1 MNKMKWDRKK
11 NPQSSTPSSTTTT
24 ITSSPAFSTISQVFP
39 VSWFSKLKQLSNKSK
54 TQTGKTKEKS
64 ELFNSAKLHQGGIV
78 HDNEAFWRL
87 SFGVDESFDGETYR
101 SAMYNS
107 DNEPPLLNCGSC
119 GNAKEDNQKFTNM
132 VSDIR
137 KMRQFRKEN
146 QEQGIM
152 LETPSWNKVRKG
164 RKVIARK
171 SRRTDQK
178 CSQERYS
185 DSGRESNKPNPKR
198 TTTSTE
204 LEQAEKKTKD
214 LEPIKTIEDT
224 ENGYGSCA
232 ASGSRKSLYIS
243 SLNSAHG
250 RGRRIEEGAEEFTD
264 LNSISSKIQG
274 LNVEKFEGS
283 DRKAAKESKIKD
295 IMSKSEKQRK
305 STHQNRE
312 EQTQRTKQTSKARA
326 YSPRTASKIEIC
338 KIRALEDMK
347 KAKWKKMKRR
357 IRLENKQDLESFAVV
372 TCSYNPQKDFRDSM
386 LEMIVDN
393 EIRQPA
399 ELEELLACYL
409 SLNSEEYHGVIINV
423 FKQVW
428 FDLNLPQLSPEL
440 EVTNHIYSD

>member
-1 MNKMKWDRKK
+1 MNKMKWGRKK
-11 NPQSSTPSSTTTT
+11 NPQSSTPSTTTT

-39 VSWFSKLKQLSNKSK
+39 VSWFSKLKQLSVKSK
-54 TQTGKTKEKS
+54 TQTGKTKEKP
-64 ELFNSAKLHQGGIV
+64 ELFNPAKLCQGDIV
-78 HDNEAFWRL
+78 HDNDAFWRL
-87 SFGVDESFDGETYR
+87 SFGGDENFDGETYR

-107 DNEPPLLNCGSC
+107 DNEPPLSNCGSC
-119 GNAKEDNQKFTNM
+119 RNAEEDNQKFTNM

-152 LETPSWNKVRKG
+152 LDTPSWDKIRKG
-164 RKVIARK
+164 RKVIVRK

-178 CSQERYS
+178 CSH
-185 DSGRESNKPNPKR
+185 SGRESNKPSPKR

-214 LEPIKTIEDT
+214 LEPIKTKEDT
-224 ENGYGSCA
+224 ENGYGSYA

-243 SLNSAHG
+243 PLNSAQG
-250 RGRRIEEGAEEFTD
+250 RGRRIEEGAEEFTA
-264 LNSISSKIQG
+264 LNSVSSKIQG
-274 LNVEKFEGS
+274 LNVENFEDS

-305 STHQNRE
+305 LTHQNRK
-312 EQTQRTKQTSKARA
+312 EQMQRTKQTSKARA
-326 YSPRTASKIEIC
+326 CSPRTASKIEIC

-347 KAKWKKMKRR
+347 KAKLKKMKRR
-357 IRLENKQDLESFAVV
+357 IRLESKQDLESFAVV

-393 EIRQPA
+393 KIRQPA

-409 SLNSEEYHGVIINV
+409 SLNSEEYHAVIINV

-428 FDLNLPQLSPEL
+428 FDLCLSQLSPEL
-440 EVTNHIYSD
+440 GVTNHRYSD